1 MSVPVQAM
9 AANLQMLQAAYAGKT
24 IQAFVYNMVFPNVA
38 AAAATV
44 ATAQL
49 QIQNDS
55 DFLIVEQ
62 SFSVNDTVTTLDVAS
77 SPLIQLTDQGS
88 GQTMFNV
95 AMPAPN
101 IFGTA
106 QLPLMLPV
114 PRLLSKNSTLTGSL
128 TTRTTAN
135 ISTYTFSFIGFKIW
149 G

>member
-95 AMPAPN
+95 AMPALN